1 MSTEQGEPI
10 SAPPGRPATGR
21 PGSAHGQASA
31 PVAGLAT
38 VRELLAVEPLRLTLV
53 AGTGGL
59 DRPIRW
65 AHAIELLDPRPYL
78 RGGEL
83 VLTMGSALL
92 DEGACRRFVEAV
104 LERRASGIGFGCGN
118 HHPSAPPALREACE
132 AAGLPLLEVPFEVPF
147 IAITEELAERMA
159 AQRGERDR
167 RALRREAHLLDVLAE
182 GHGLDGLA
190 RSIAREIRSTVVIA
204 DLDGRLE
211 AVAEAEPTT
220 MNVAAVVAD
229 GIARSRRGLR
239 RAGYDDG
246 FVACD
251 LVAVSHQKR
260 QIGWLG
266 RLRPSG
272 EARPEALEVLREVAP
287 VVSIELATR
296 AQERIGD
303 RRAVG
308 RLLEIVRSGIADP
321 IVFSDRLALARLDET
336 RLVASVWEAGA
347 ADELRHTLSR
357 AVIGEAGSRVYLV
370 SDDPELIAAVAAE
383 RGLVCGIGGQ
393 VPLAELGRS
402 LVEGDAAF
410 AIAQARHGVASWRDL
425 AEPDTLLGQ
434 QPAERLAAFVN
445 QLIVP
450 IVEHDAKRN
459 GELLLTLRSF
469 IEQEGAVE
477 PTARRLHVHPNSLR
491 HRLHRI
497 RVLTGRDPLRF
508 LDRVALYIGL
518 WAWDSQHRRNPQSSD
533 VNIVVSD
540 D

>member
-10 SAPPGRPATGR
+10 SALTDRSTAGRH
-21 PGSAHGQASA
+21 GSAHGQSLA
-31 PVAGLAT
+31 PTAGLAT

-53 AGTGGL
+53 AGASGL

-92 DEGACRRFVEAV
+92 DEGACRRFVGAV

-118 HHPSAPPALREACE
+118 YHPSAPPALRDACE
-132 AAGLPLLEVPFEVPF
+132 AAGLPLLEVPFEIPF
-147 IAITEELAERMA
+147 IAITEELAERMVV
-159 AQRGERDR
+159 QRGERDR

-190 RSIAREIRSTVVIA
+190 RSIARELRSTVVIA

-211 AVAEAEPTT
+211 AVAEGESTT

-229 GIARSRRGLR
+229 AIARSRRGLR
-239 RAGYDDG
+239 RASYDDG
-246 FVACD
+246 FVACE
-251 LVAVSHQKR
+251 LVAVTHQKR

-266 RLRPSG
+266 RLRPAS
-272 EARPEALEVLREVAP
+272 EARSEALEVLREVAP
-287 VVSIELATR
+287 IVSIELATR

-321 IVFSDRLALARLDET
+321 VVFSDRLALARLDEA

-347 ADELRHTLSR
+347 ADELRHALPR
-357 AVIGEAGSRVYLV
+357 AVIGETGSRVHV
-370 SDDPELIAAVAAE
+370 VTDEPGPIAAFAVE
-383 RGLVCGIGGQ
+383 RGRVCGIGGQ

-402 LVEGDAAF
+402 LVEAEAAF
-410 AIAQARHGVASWRDL
+410 AIAEARHVVASWRDL
-425 AEPDTLLGQ
+425 AEPATLLGQ
-434 QPAERLAAFVN
+434 QPADRLAAFVN

-459 GELLLTLRSF
+459 GELLVTLRSF
-469 IEQEGAVE
+469 IEQEGAAE
-477 PTARRLHVHPNSLR
+477 LTARRLHVHPNTLR

-497 RVLTGRDPLRF
+497 RVLTGRDPARF

-518 WAWDSQHRRNPQSSD
+518 WAWDAQHRRNPQSFD
-533 VNIVVSD
+533 VNIVVPD

>member
-10 SAPPGRPATGR
+10 SAPAGRLATG
-21 PGSAHGQASA
+21 PQGPAHGQAPSA
-31 PVAGLAT
+31 TTGLAT
-38 VRELLAVEPLRLTLV
+38 VRELLAVEPLHLTLV
-53 AGTGGL
+53 AGASGL

-83 VLTMGSALL
+83 VLTMGSGLL
-92 DEGACRRFVEAV
+92 DEGACRGFVAAV

-118 HHPSAPPALREACE
+118 YHPASPAALREACE
-132 AAGLPLLEVPFEVPF
+132 AAGLPLLEVPFEIPF

-167 RALRREAHLLDVLAE
+167 RALRREAQLLDVLAE
-182 GHGLDGLA
+182 GHGLDGVA
-190 RSIAREIRSTVVIA
+190 RSIARELRSTVVIA

-211 AVAEAEPTT
+211 AVAEGEPTT

-229 GIARSRRGLR
+229 AIARSRRGLR
-239 RAGYDDG
+239 RASYDDG

-251 LVAVSHQKR
+251 LVAVTHQKR

-266 RLRPSG
+266 HLRSSG
-272 EARPEALEVLREVAP
+272 AARPEALEVLREVAP
-287 VVSIELATR
+287 IVSIELATR

-303 RRAVG
+303 RRAIG
-308 RLLEIVRSGIADP
+308 RLLDIVRSGIADP
-321 IVFSDRLALARLDET
+321 VVLGERLAQARLDEA

-347 ADELRHTLSR
+347 ADGLRHAVPR
-357 AVIGEAGSRVYLV
+357 AVIGESGLRAYLLT
-370 SDDPELIAAVAAE
+370 DDPGQLAALATE
-383 RGLVCGIGGQ
+383 RGLACGIGDQ
-393 VPLAELGRS
+393 VPLGELARS
-402 LVEGDAAF
+402 LVEAEAAF
-410 AIAQARHGVASWRDL
+410 TIAAARHGVATWRDL
-425 AEPDTLLGQ
+425 AEPQTLLGQ
-434 QPAERLAAFVN
+434 QPTERLAAFVD

-459 GELLLTLRSF
+459 AELLLTLRTF
-469 IEQEGAVE
+469 IDEEGAVE
-477 PTARRLHVHPNSLR
+477 ATARRLHVHPNSLR

-497 RVLTGRDPLRF
+497 RTLTGRNPLRF

-518 WAWDSQHRRNPQSSD
+518 WAWDAQHRRTPQSNAA
-533 VNIVVSD
+533 NIVVPD